1 MKGGLLAALH
11 RVRRFP
17 LSEHLLNSHYHLYMA
32 KKSESEKPK
41 RYSRAEATRMFID
54 AASKA
59 MDKKPL
65 PDITMQEIADKIG
78 LNHGY
83 VHRYFGTRLDLF
95 AAVAEDLS
103 QKIVDV
109 VTAEQQRRAG
119 AGESPGSLDNSLV
132 ELARPYFSKR
142 GKLVQYLIICGVP
155 QKRFAEST
163 RLQIQLAAD
172 NLMALGVSERMATA
186 QAIKLTA
193 LIWANGSYVDALG
206 VTKAEVADVEALS
219 FAELRLATKTSKELG
234 W

>member
-1 MKGGLLAALH
+1 MRGGLLAALH
-11 RVRRFP
+11 RIRRFP
-17 LSEHLLNSHYHLYMA
+17 LSEHLLNSQYYLSMA

-172 NLMALGVSERMATA
+172 NLMTLGINERMATA
-186 QAIKLTA
+186 LAIKLTA
-193 LIWANGSYVDALG
+193 LLWANGSYVEALG

>member
-1 MKGGLLAALH
+1 MAMKSAG
-11 RVRRFP
+11 
-17 LSEHLLNSHYHLYMA
+17 
-32 KKSESEKPK
+32 EKPK

-65 PDITMQEIADKIG
+65 PDITMQEIADNIG

-95 AAVAEDLS
+95 AAVADDLS

-109 VTAEQQRRAG
+109 VTTEQQRRG
-119 AGESPGSLDNSLV
+119 NAGESSGSLDNSLV
-132 ELARPYFSKR
+132 ELARPFFSKR

-172 NLMALGVSERMATA
+172 NLMTLGVNERMATA
-186 QAIKLTA
+186 LAIKLTA

-206 VTKAEVADVEALS
+206 VTKNEVADVEALA

>member
-1 MKGGLLAALH
+1 
-11 RVRRFP
+11 
-17 LSEHLLNSHYHLYMA
+17 MA
-32 KKSESEKPK
+32 KKSVSEKPK

-95 AAVAEDLS
+95 AAVADDLS

-109 VTAEQQRRAG
+109 VTSEQERRAG
-119 AGESPGSLDNSLV
+119 AKESSAPLDNSLV

-142 GKLVQYLIICGVP
+142 GKIVQYLIICGVP

-163 RLQIQLAAD
+163 RLQIQLAVD
-172 NLMALGVSERMATA
+172 NLMAIGMSERMATA

-193 LIWANGSYVDALG
+193 LIWANGSYVEALG
-206 VTKAEVADVEALS
+206 VTKAEAADVEAMT
-219 FAELRLATKTSKELG
+219 FAELQLATKAAKELG

>member
-1 MKGGLLAALH
+1 MLNQDGGE
-11 RVRRFP
+11 V
-17 LSEHLLNSHYHLYMA
+17 LNV
-32 KKSESEKPK
+32 EV
-41 RYSRAEATRMFID
+41 
-54 AASKA
+54 
-59 MDKKPL
+59 
-65 PDITMQEIADKIG
+65 ADKIG

-83 VHRYFGTRLDLF
+83 VHRYFGTRLDLL

-119 AGESPGSLDNSLV
+119 VGESLGSLDNSLV

-142 GKLVQYLIICGVP
+142 GKIVQYLIICGVP

-163 RLQIQLAAD
+163 RLQIKLAAD

-206 VTKAEVADVEALS
+206 VTKAEAADVEAVS
-219 FAELRLATKTSKELG
+219 FAELRLAAKTSKELG

>member
-1 MKGGLLAALH
+1 
-11 RVRRFP
+11 
-17 LSEHLLNSHYHLYMA
+17 MA
-32 KKSESEKPK
+32 KKSVSEKPK
-41 RYSRAEATRMFID
+41 RYSRSEATRMFID

-65 PDITMQEIADKIG
+65 PDITMQEIANKIG

-83 VHRYFGTRLDLF
+83 VHRYFGTRLDLL

-103 QKIVDV
+103 QKIVEV

-119 AGESPGSLDNSLV
+119 VGESLGSLDNSLV

-142 GKLVQYLIICGVP
+142 GKIVQYLIICGVP

-163 RLQIQLAAD
+163 RLQIKLAAD

-206 VTKAEVADVEALS
+206 VTKAEAADVEAVS
-219 FAELRLATKTSKELG
+219 FAELRLAAKTSKELG